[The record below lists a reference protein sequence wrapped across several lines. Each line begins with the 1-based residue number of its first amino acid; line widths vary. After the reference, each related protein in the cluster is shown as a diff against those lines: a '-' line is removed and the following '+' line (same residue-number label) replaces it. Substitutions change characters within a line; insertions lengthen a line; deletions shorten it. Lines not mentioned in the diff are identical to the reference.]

1 MSSIVGN
8 LACQRDSYLKRL
20 ETVVMSCVPSVP
32 KEYSEK
38 KPKEKRKPT
47 SSGEGNTETINSR
60 LYEIEFQ
67 DTVLFPEGE
76 LM

>member
-20 ETVVMSCVPSVP
+20 ETVVISCVP